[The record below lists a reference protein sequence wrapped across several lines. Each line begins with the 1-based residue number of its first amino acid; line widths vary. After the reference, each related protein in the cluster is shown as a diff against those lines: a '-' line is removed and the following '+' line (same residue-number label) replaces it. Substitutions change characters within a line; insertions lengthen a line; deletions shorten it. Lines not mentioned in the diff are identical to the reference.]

1 MSTDTEAGFTT
12 EIPMT
17 FRRRG
22 GKAVIVLP
30 NGDRAIERREAL
42 IDNAMVKL
50 LARGHR
56 WHRKLFDGTHA
67 SIEDL
72 AKSESISPSFVS
84 RILRLAYLSPTV
96 VEAILDGKYP
106 ANLTMKD
113 LMEPFPME
121 WERQEKL
128 FLNPIPIEKTSR

>member
-1 MSTDTEAGFTT
+1 MSTDTKAGFTT

-67 SIEDL
+67 SIEDM
-72 AKSESISPSFVS
+72 AKSETISPSFAS
-84 RILRLAYLSPTV
+84 RILRLAYLSPMI

-106 ANLTMKD
+106 AHLTMKD
-113 LMEPFPME
+113 LMEPFPVDWSM
-121 WERQEKL
+121 QEKI
-128 FLNPIPIEKTSR
+128 FLSSLPIARKDQ

>member
-1 MSTDTEAGFTT
+1 MSTDTKAGFTT

-67 SIEDL
+67 SIEDM
-72 AKSESISPSFVS
+72 AKSENISPSFVS

-96 VEAILDGKYP
+96 IEAILDGKYP
-106 ANLTMKD
+106 AQLTIKD
-113 LMEPFPME
+113 LMEPFPVDWSM
-121 WERQEKL
+121 QEKI
-128 FLNPIPIEKTSR
+128 FLQPK

>member
-22 GKAVIVLP
+22 GKAVIVMP
-30 NGDRAIERREAL
+30 DGSRAIERREAL

-67 SIEDL
+67 SIKDM
-72 AKSESISPSFVS
+72 AKSENISPSFVS

-113 LMEPFPME
+113 LMEPFPVDWSM
-121 WERQEKL
+121 QEKI
-128 FLNPIPIEKTSR
+128 FLQPK

>member
-1 MSTDTEAGFTT
+1 MNTDTNAGLTT

-22 GKAVIVLP
+22 GKAVIVMP
-30 NGDRAIERREAL
+30 DGSRAIERREAL

-67 SIEDL
+67 SIEDM
-72 AKSESISPSFVS
+72 AKSENISPSFVS

-96 VEAILDGKYP
+96 IEAILDGKYP
-106 ANLTMKD
+106 AQLTMKD

-121 WERQEKL
+121 WDAQARH
-128 FLNPIPIEKTSR
+128 FGIESNHAA

>member
-67 SIEDL
+67 SIEDM
-72 AKSESISPSFVS
+72 AKSENISPSFVS

-96 VEAILDGKYP
+96 IEAILDGKYP
-106 ANLTMKD
+106 AQLTMKD
-113 LMEPFPME
+113 LMEPCPME
-121 WERQEKL
+121 WELQAEHFFNRPSTI
-128 FLNPIPIEKTSR
+128 NDR

>member
-22 GKAVIVLP
+22 GKAVIVMP
-30 NGDRAIERREAL
+30 DGSRAIERREAL

-67 SIEDL
+67 SSQRTSVHRLSAEYCAWPICHPQSL
-72 AKSESISPSFVS
+72 KPS
-84 RILRLAYLSPTV
+84 
-96 VEAILDGKYP
+96 
-106 ANLTMKD
+106 
-113 LMEPFPME
+113 
-121 WERQEKL
+121 
-128 FLNPIPIEKTSR
+128 